1 MLYPNGNW
9 FEIKP
14 QPNDLDANSNKY
26 VYCEYKPKDRR
37 LQKCHFDNSKHPVQ
51 TLFYGDCFDNY
62 NTVPENEL
70 FMTFHSLS
78 IPKPKR

>member
-1 MLYPNGNW
+1 MLTAINM
-9 FEIKP
+9 
-14 QPNDLDANSNKY
+14 SNVNINQKI
-26 VYCEYKPKDRR
+26 EDYKIATMI
-37 LQKCHFDNSKHPVQ
+37 NSKLSVQ

-62 NTVPENEL
+62 KTVPENEL

>member
-1 MLYPNGNW
+1 MSTVNMNQKI
-9 FEIKP
+9 E
-14 QPNDLDANSNKY
+14 D
-26 VYCEYKPKDRR
+26 YKNATWI
-37 LQKCHFDNSKHPVQ
+37 NSKHPVQ

>member
-1 MLYPNGNW
+1 MSTVNINQKI
-9 FEIKP
+9 E
-14 QPNDLDANSNKY
+14 D
-26 VYCEYKPKDRR
+26 YKNAT
-37 LQKCHFDNSKHPVQ
+37 LINSKHSVQ